1 MPSDHEPGPDGLV
14 GATEIEGG
22 AEDLYGLPEGVV
34 PAILVEVD
42 GESGRRRFT
51 STFSLG
57 RDQTADVA
65 VDAPQVSRV
74 HAEVFWAN
82 RRWRVRDLGST
93 NGTYLEGTRIE
104 TAELGARNAL
114 RLGKEGPVVWLR
126 VEGAREAA
134 EPSLEHYTRRYV
146 EGEAGAEDG
155 HTAMIRRA
163 VDLARQRQHRRW
175 AAICAAV
182 AVVLTLVAVA
192 GWRFRAAQLE
202 RARAT
207 AQELF
212 YTMKDLEVRLAELE
226 RDLAPAP
233 GSEDAAPVA
242 EGRNRL
248 GQMSDAYDR
257 YLEEL
262 DLLSERTPP
271 NTLAVLKTVR
281 VFGECEIAAPGDLI
295 AEVGRYVDDW
305 KNDTRFATAL
315 ERARSNDYLR
325 RAAVALDEAHLPVHY
340 ALVALQES
348 DFREDAIGPRTR
360 YGIAKGPWQFIP
372 GTARAYGLTV
382 GPLHRQREPDPE
394 DERHDF
400 DRSSAAAA
408 RYLRDL
414 YLKEAR
420 GSGLLTLAMY
430 NHGGSNVR
438 RLLRSLPDTAAE
450 RNFWKVLLEHR
461 AEFPRETYDYVFKIV
476 AAAVILEDPARH
488 GYPDVPPL
496 LTVVEDAG

>member
-1 MPSDHEPGPDGLV
+1 MPSEQDRKLIEVENP
-14 GATEIEGG
+14 TEVERC
-22 AEDLYGLPEGVV
+22 ADDLYGLPDGRI
-34 PAILVEVD
+34 PAIVAELD
-42 GESGRRRFT
+42 GGGERRSFT

-57 RDQTADVA
+57 RDDAADVV
-65 VDAPQVSRV
+65 VDSPQVSRV

-82 RRWRVRDLGST
+82 RRWRVRDMDST
-93 NGTYLEGTRIE
+93 NGTYLEGTRVE

-126 VEGAREAA
+126 VEGAREASA
-134 EPSLEHYTRRYV
+134 PSLEHYTRRYV
-146 EGEAGAEDG
+146 EGETGPADG

-163 VDLARQRQHRRW
+163 VGLARRRQHRRW
-175 AAICAAV
+175 AAICAVVAV
-182 AVVLTLVAVA
+182 ALTVVAIA

-212 YTMKDLEVRLAELE
+212 YTMKDLEVRLAMLE

-233 GSEDAAPVA
+233 GSEEAAQVA
-242 EGRNRL
+242 EGRDRL

-257 YLEEL
+257 YLQEL
-262 DLLSERTPP
+262 DLVSERTPP
-271 NTLAVLKTVR
+271 DTLAVLKTVR
-281 VFGECEIAAPGDLI
+281 VFGECEIAAPDDLV
-295 AEVGRYVDDW
+295 AEVMRYVDGW
-305 KNDTRFATAL
+305 RGGTRLGEAL
-315 ERARSNDYLR
+315 ERARAGDYLR
-325 RAAVALDEAHLPVHY
+325 RAAAALDGARLPVHY

-348 DFREDAIGPRTR
+348 DFREDAVGPRTR
-360 YGIAKGPWQFIP
+360 FGIAKGPWQFIP

-382 GPLHRQREPDPE
+382 GPLHRQLEPDPA

-408 RYLRDL
+408 SYLRDL

-476 AAAVILEDPARH
+476 AAAVILEDPPRH

-496 LTVVEDAG
+496 LAIADAGV